1 MWTIWVV
8 AALLLLDVLN
18 LTVYGVVTPLSAL
31 VIAVTVPGLALL
43 AWTGAWLTTGKRT
56 RDTT

>member
-1 MWTIWVV
+1 VV

-18 LTVYGVVTPLSAL
+18 LTVYGLVAPLSAL

-43 AWTGAWLTTGKRT
+43 AWTGAWLTPGKRT